1 MLIQEF
7 RSIDSSRR
15 ALRSFGLVVG
25 AVFALVALILY
36 WRHDWTAQPLE
47 VWLAAVGAALIILG
61 AAAPQILKPVQKVW
75 MALALVLGYIMT
87 RVILTIVF
95 FGMMLPVG
103 LLRRAFGGDPMR
115 RAFGTDETSYWI
127 KKTYPDDTPQR
138 LEKLY

>member
-1 MLIQEF
+1 MLIQEL
-7 RSIDSSRR
+7 RSIDSGRR
-15 ALRSFGLVVG
+15 ALRSFGLTVG
-25 AVFALVALILY
+25 AVLILVALILY
-36 WRHDWTAQPLE
+36 WRHDWTARPAE
-47 VWLAAVGAALIILG
+47 VWLAAAGGVLIILG

-75 MALALVLGYIMT
+75 MALALVLGYVMT

-103 LLRRAFGGDPMR
+103 LLRRVFSGDPMH
-115 RAFGTDETSYWI
+115 RAVDPHETSYWM